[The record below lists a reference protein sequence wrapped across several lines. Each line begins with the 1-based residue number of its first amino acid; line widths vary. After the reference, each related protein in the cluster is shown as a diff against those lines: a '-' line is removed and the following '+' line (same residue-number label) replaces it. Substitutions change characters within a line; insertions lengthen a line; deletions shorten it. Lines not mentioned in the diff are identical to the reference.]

1 MQINNLSTRKKYFHK
16 YILLFVCVL
25 LFPALTHADIKHQKL
40 WSYDNSSAY
49 LHNVSNYE
57 KLTRFSDDGSLLITT
72 RESRSDAGYSI
83 VKVWNVKTLK
93 CIQTFKIAYLLSLAI
108 SPDNKK
114 MAVIK
119 GEEFLPHYPDT
130 GHPFSVETYSIDSGA
145 LEKILVE
152 PTHGSLSFTGLAFS
166 PDSKFLVTGSGD
178 SLVRIWDLKSGKV
191 VEKLLQGGW
200 TKYIGFTHRQTRL
213 VALGGRYMFYRN
225 MKLWSLHPK
234 KILKAIDDNDDERVS
249 ARDIKI
255 TSFTMAPNGKWFA
268 TNNSDHQVQIFNSDT
283 LALWQHLPKNKSRH
297 NSSLPIK
304 VVFSPDSKLIAFVR
318 DGQITIRKASNINEI
333 VRTFPIVQDKSD
345 PGSSRMLALSFSKSG
360 KQLQWVTDEN
370 YSIFL
375 WKADMQ

>member
-1 MQINNLSTRKKYFHK
+1 
-16 YILLFVCVL
+16 VL
-25 LFPALTHADIKHQKL
+25 LFPVLTHADIQHQKL
-40 WSYDNSSAY
+40 WSYDNFSY

-72 RESRSDAGYSI
+72 RESRLDAGYSI
-83 VKVWNVKTLK
+83 VKIWDVKTLK
-93 CIQTFKIAYLLSLAI
+93 CIQTFKIAYLLSLTI
-108 SPDNKK
+108 SPDNKT

-119 GEEFLPHYPDT
+119 GEQSYPNIIDMQ
-130 GHPFSVETYSIDSGA
+130 GNPYSVETYSIDSGA

-152 PTHGSLSFTGLAFS
+152 PTHGALSFTGLAFS

-178 SLVRIWDLKSGKV
+178 SLVRIWDLKSGKA
-191 VEKLLQGGW
+191 VEELRQGGW
-200 TKYIGFTHRQTRL
+200 TKYMGFTHRQTRL

-249 ARDIKI
+249 ALGIKI

-268 TNNSDHQVQIFNSDT
+268 TNNSDRQVQIFNSDT

-304 VVFSPDSKLIAFVR
+304 VVFSSDSKLIAFVR

-333 VRTFPIVQDKSD
+333 VQTFPIVQDKSNS
-345 PGSSRMLALSFSKSG
+345 GSSRMLALSFSKSG

-370 YSIFL
+370 YNILL